1 MNPVTL
7 PDGRVVDSSSEEWRA
22 FCEANHILN
31 LPTKQARQ
39 AWLRG
44 VKGLDGKILE
54 KGILQHR
61 GEAATAKLEA
71 DILRL
76 WELRKPILP
85 PSKGG

>member
-22 FCEANHILN
+22 FCEANHVLN
-31 LPTKQARQ
+31 MPTKQARQ

-44 VKGLDGKILE
+44 TRDHNGKLLTR
-54 KGILQHR
+54 GILQHR

-71 DILRL
+71 DVMRL

-85 PSKGG
+85 TS